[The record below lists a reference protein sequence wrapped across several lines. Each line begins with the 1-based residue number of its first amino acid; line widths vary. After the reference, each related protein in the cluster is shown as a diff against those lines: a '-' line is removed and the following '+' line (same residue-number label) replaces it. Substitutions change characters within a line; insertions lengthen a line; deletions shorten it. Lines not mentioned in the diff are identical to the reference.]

1 MEKLSLQEASRK
13 AMSHGLEFLARQL
26 VEGFVTGL
34 HKSPYHGFSVEFAEH
49 RLYNNG
55 QSTKNIDWKVF
66 ARTDKL
72 FTRQYEEETNL
83 RCMLLLD
90 CSPSMFYPDRDENKF
105 RFSILASAALA
116 WLLYKQRDAT
126 GLCLFDDEIK
136 AITPVKSTR
145 AGIEQIFSAL
155 QQAQENP
162 IKAQGQGSQS
172 LSSLTR
178 RTTTSVPS
186 VLHEIAEKIH
196 KRALIILF
204 SDLLSNEDPDE
215 TFKALQHLKHNKH
228 EVIIF
233 HIFDR
238 NTEQAFDFEDRPY
251 EFIDIETGEKIMLR
265 PTDVRASYLQR
276 VGEFESELKQRC
288 HQLKIDLVEADINSG
303 FEPILEAYLLKR
315 KKLA

>member
-1 MEKLSLQEASRK
+1 MEKLTLQEASRK

-90 CSPSMFYPDRDENKF
+90 CSPSMFYPDQEENKF
-105 RFSILASAALA
+105 RFSVLASAALA

-126 GLCLFDDEIK
+126 GLCLFDDHIK
-136 AITPVKSTR
+136 TITPVKSTR

-162 IKAQGQGSQS
+162 WKGQGNQP
-172 LSSLTR
+172 LSSSIG
-178 RTTTSVPS
+178 RTTTSVS
-186 VLHEIAEKIH
+186 GVLHEIAEKIH

-233 HIFDR
+233 HVFDQS
-238 NTEQAFDFEDRPY
+238 TEKDFEFADRPH

-265 PTDVRASYLQR
+265 PADVRSSYLR
-276 VGEFESELKQRC
+276 SVGEFNHQLKQRC
-288 HQLKIDLVEADINSG
+288 HQLKIDLVESDIKAG

>member
-1 MEKLSLQEASRK
+1 MEKLTLQEASRK

-55 QSTKNIDWKVF
+55 QATKNIDWKVF

-90 CSPSMFYPDRDENKF
+90 CSPSMFYPNLEENKF
-105 RFSILASAALA
+105 RFSILASASLA

-126 GLCLFDDEIK
+126 GLCLFDDQIK
-136 AITPVKSTR
+136 SITPVKSTR
-145 AGIEQIFSAL
+145 AGMEQIFSAL
-155 QQAQENP
+155 QKIQENP
-162 IKAQGQGSQS
+162 GKVDGQYKQS
-172 LSSLTR
+172 SPHRS
-178 RTTTSVPS
+178 TTSVPS

-204 SDLLSNEDPDE
+204 SDLLSNEEPEE

-233 HIFDR
+233 HVYDR
-238 NTEQAFDFEDRPY
+238 STEKDFEFADRPH
-251 EFIDIETGEKIMLR
+251 EFIDIETGEKILLR
-265 PTDVRASYLQR
+265 PSDVRTSYLSS
-276 VGEFESELKQRC
+276 VGEFNHQLKQRC
-288 HQLKIDLVEADINSG
+288 HQLKIDLVEADINAG
-303 FEPILEAYLLKR
+303 FEPILEAYLIKR
-315 KKLA
+315 RKLA